1 MSPSTTA
8 FPSAPGPTSGIRGG
22 DVGGM
27 QLPGGRSSWTGPYG
41 TASPASG
48 DRRARYPYI
57 KDLQDQAA
65 RLEVDE
71 RSPINHLLATASEAL
86 QKCQSFVN
94 QGDLGTAYVQYLRAS
109 EIIVNTIPR
118 HVDYRLLP
126 VHHPEWYHQFS
137 NLMMSISQKQS
148 TMDAIK
154 EQILEDNLATQI
166 RPQGSPSMDIQR
178 APSHQQSAPLRM
190 PSPADFQ
197 SNGASQQ
204 YNGVGKQNGTRSA
217 AEDLLAQRFAR
228 LQTTQS
234 SPSNGQHSSGYVNST
249 LAASPPAET
258 LSDYRPSSSSSV
270 QSLTGTS
277 FGSGASRPF
286 GPRAIGTP
294 QHISVPPKK
303 PLNVNTVSLPRAPS
317 PTYSPI
323 WSVPSQPPPSNPP
336 RTSSESSRATP
347 SKYAQIVGS
356 RLSSPR
362 RSEDDNPYRSRT
374 PNGVHLAH
382 ENKSSSNELPFN
394 TTIRAQQLLDYMRK
408 YNVLVID
415 ARPRELYDSGHIYAR
430 SILCIEPVV
439 LKENMSAEELEERLV
454 VSPDNELSLF
464 ERRNEFDLVVYYDQG
479 TDSVSYLAGSPV
491 GTSAPHLRALY
502 DTLYEFNAYKPLKD
516 GRPPAMLI
524 GGLDAWVDLVGSQS
538 LATSSTAAIMGSIQA
553 KRPVQ
558 KPGRPLGRVPTA
570 SANSSLEIR
579 KRRLREFKPLNS
591 EELTA
596 WMERAKKE
604 EVMAHTYE
612 DEEGTITE
620 EPEDE
625 ANAQEPPSPFVHTY
639 EDFLRRFPEPQAI
652 QQSMVAPE
660 PRVAMPAMPNYAA
673 PVPLAPSRPPPA
685 LPRPNYGG
693 LSDGRQIQPPLARQ
707 NSASKTAL
715 YTSSSLMTRLKM
727 PRTGLTNFGVTCY
740 MNSTLQCL
748 SATTVMSKFFIDDRY
763 RYYVQKNWKGSQGV
777 MPGLYANLIR
787 SLWKNDVEVIV
798 PTSYR
803 NFCGRLN
810 REWAIDRQQ
819 DAKEFFDFAVD
830 CLHEDLNVN
839 WQRNQ
844 LRPLTFEEE
853 MQREKMPV
861 PKVSRIEWD
870 RYCHR
875 EESFI
880 SSLFAGQHASR
891 LRCTTCHRTS
901 TTYEAFYSISV
912 EIPPTGT
919 GDIYQCLQSYCKEEM
934 LSGDEV
940 WKCPY
945 CKCERVATKQIIITR
960 APQILVVHFKRFS
973 ASKTQSARKIHT
985 RVEFPLHGLRM
996 DNFVIPYPA
1005 VNGENANA
1013 SNAAAAAPPSLSPT
1027 IPPFTYDAYAVLRHL
1042 GSTLSGGHYISMVR
1056 DAQRQ
1061 CWRRFDDERV
1071 ADFNP
1076 RDLRPSDRLQNEQAY
1091 IVFYERVPAKLIYS
1105 LPLLFTMADKEFTYA
1120 EVSAHKTKKDLHIV
1134 VNEGVYNVTSFVDEH
1149 PGGEEV
1155 LLDVAGQDASE
1166 AFEDVGHSDEAR
1178 EILDTL
1184 KIGTLKRL
1192 PGDPAPRAISTSDS
1206 SSPGSSGSGSG
1217 GVGLYAIVL
1226 IGAAAAY
1233 AAYQYLQLQ
1242 TETQ

>member
-1 MSPSTTA
+1 
-8 FPSAPGPTSGIRGG
+8 
-22 DVGGM
+22 
-27 QLPGGRSSWTGPYG
+27 
-41 TASPASG
+41 
-48 DRRARYPYI
+48 
-57 KDLQDQAA
+57 
-65 RLEVDE
+65 
-71 RSPINHLLATASEAL
+71 
-86 QKCQSFVN
+86 
-94 QGDLGTAYVQYLRAS
+94 
-109 EIIVNTIPR
+109 
-118 HVDYRLLP
+118 
-126 VHHPEWYHQFS
+126 
-137 NLMMSISQKQS
+137 
-148 TMDAIK
+148 
-154 EQILEDNLATQI
+154 
-166 RPQGSPSMDIQR
+166 
-178 APSHQQSAPLRM
+178 M
-190 PSPADFQ
+190 PSPKDFQ
-197 SNGASQQ
+197 SNGTSQQ
-204 YNGVGKQNGTRSA
+204 PNGVGKQNGTRSA
-217 AEDLLAQRFAR
+217 AEDMLAQRFAR
-228 LQTTQS
+228 LQTSYGSAS
-234 SPSNGQHSSGYVNST
+234 SNQQPSNHTHGGYT
-249 LAASPPAET
+249 TSPPAEPI
-258 LSDYRPSSSSSV
+258 SDHRPSSSSSM
-270 QSLTGTS
+270 QSFTGTT
-277 FGSGASRPF
+277 RPF
-286 GPRAIGTP
+286 GPRAIGSLP
-294 QHISVPPKK
+294 HQPSIPPKK
-303 PLNVNTVSLPRAPS
+303 PLDMNTVSLPRAPS

-336 RTSSESSRATP
+336 RTSSESSRTTQ

-362 RSEDDNPYRSRT
+362 RSEDESPYRSRT
-374 PNGVHLAH
+374 PNGVHVAH
-382 ENKSSSNELPFN
+382 ENRGGSLDLPFN

-415 ARPRELYDSGHIYAR
+415 VRSRELYDSGHIYAR

-439 LKENMSAEELEERLV
+439 LKENVSAEELEERLV
-454 VSPDNELSLF
+454 VSPDHEQSLF
-464 ERRNEFDLVVYYDQG
+464 ERRNEFDLVVYYDQN

-516 GRPPAMLI
+516 GRPPALLV

-538 LATSSTAAIMGSIQA
+538 LATSSTAAVMGSIRA
-553 KRPVQ
+553 KRPAQ
-558 KPGRPLGRVPTA
+558 RPGRTLGRVPTA

-579 KRRLREFKPLNS
+579 KRRLREFTPLNS

-604 EVMAHTYE
+604 EVIAQTYD
-612 DEEGTITE
+612 DEEGTIIE
-620 EPEDE
+620 ELENE
-625 ANAQEPPSPFVHTY
+625 GVSQEPPSPFVHTY

-652 QQSMVAPE
+652 QQSMIVPE
-660 PRVAMPAMPNYAA
+660 PRLAMPAMPNYAA
-673 PVPLAPSRPPPA
+673 PVPVAPSRPPPA

-693 LSDGRQIQPPLARQ
+693 VSDSRRIQPTLARQ
-707 NSASKTAL
+707 NSANKTAL
-715 YTSSSLMTRLKM
+715 YTSNSLMTRLKM

-740 MNSTLQCL
+740 MNATLQCL
-748 SATTVMSKFFIDDRY
+748 SATIVMSKFFIDDRY

-798 PTSYR
+798 PTSFR

-819 DAKEFFDFAVD
+819 DAKEFFDFVID
-830 CLHEDLNVN
+830 CLHEDLNIN

-861 PKVSRIEWD
+861 PKVSKIEWD
-870 RYCHR
+870 RYSHR

-919 GDIYQCLQSYCKEEM
+919 GDIYQCLQSYCKEEL

-960 APQILVVHFKRFS
+960 APQILVIHFKRFS

-1005 VNGENANA
+1005 ANGESANGPNA
-1013 SNAAAAAPPSLSPT
+1013 SPGPASLSPT

-1071 ADFNP
+1071 SDFNP

-1091 IVFYERVPAKLIYS
+1091 IVFYERVPAK
-1105 LPLLFTMADKEFTYA
+1105 
-1120 EVSAHKTKKDLHIV
+1120 
-1134 VNEGVYNVTSFVDEH
+1134 
-1149 PGGEEV
+1149 
-1155 LLDVAGQDASE
+1155 
-1166 AFEDVGHSDEAR
+1166 
-1178 EILDTL
+1178 
-1184 KIGTLKRL
+1184 
-1192 PGDPAPRAISTSDS
+1192 
-1206 SSPGSSGSGSG
+1206 
-1217 GVGLYAIVL
+1217 
-1226 IGAAAAY
+1226 
-1233 AAYQYLQLQ
+1233 
-1242 TETQ
+1242 